1 MLEILYLLYLNTM
14 GSGVILLAVVVATV
28 VLTTTATPL
37 DHYVNQPDST
47 YTYRYLTSITG
58 PDYSIY
64 ILNMTSQ
71 TWLTDKVTT
80 TPVWW
85 HYVSVI
91 IPKEVEY
98 TDTGFLWI
106 SSGSSLNGIPSAT
119 DKHIEMMTATA
130 IKTKTVCGV
139 INQIPFQPIVFQDDP
154 TRKQRYEDS
163 IIAWTWRKFLDNGSN
178 PEILLRLPMT
188 KAVVRGMDT
197 MSEFAKSFSG
207 NLITKFVIGGESKRG
222 WTTWT
227 TAAVD
232 KRVIG
237 MVPTVMD
244 LLNLQKNMHHHYR
257 SLGGWT
263 FEFEDYYNESVTYD
277 LDSPNMPLMEA
288 VIDPLTYSNRYTM
301 PKMIVTT
308 SGDEFFLPDD
318 SYYYFDQLPGPK
330 FLRIIPNAEHS
341 MTGHMMSNILAIES
355 FYLNILEKATFPS
368 ITWTRSSTS
377 LSGKIIL
384 TTSEVPSN
392 VTVYYSKTLDGIRRD
407 FRLAVKDPNTGEGKI
422 HPVVW
427 LSKSATQLSAL
438 QYQAEVDVPLIGWA
452 AFFIQVQFPGLKNS
466 ILEFTT
472 EAHIIPETF
481 PFPDCSGQSCYGTL
495 V

>member
-1 MLEILYLLYLNTM
+1 MKDCVSLCWLL
-14 GSGVILLAVVVATV
+14 
-28 VLTTTATPL
+28 LTTVFQAMATPL
-37 DHYVNQPDST
+37 DDYVNAPDAT
-47 YTYRYLTSITG
+47 YNYRYLSTFTG
-58 PDYSIY
+58 PDYAVH

-71 TWLTDKVTT
+71 TWLTNQVTT

-85 HYVSVI
+85 HYVSII
-91 IPKEVEY
+91 IPSEIVYK
-98 TDTGFLWI
+98 DTGFFWI
-106 SSGSSLNGIPSAT
+106 SSGSSLDGLPTAKS
-119 DKHIEMMTATA
+119 KHIEMFTA
-130 IKTKTVCGV
+130 IAVKTKTVCGV
-139 INQIPFQPIVFQDDP
+139 INQVPFQPIVFQDDP
-154 TRKQRYEDS
+154 SRKQRYEDAV
-163 IIAWTWRKFLDNGSN
+163 IAWTWKKFLDNGTN

-197 MSEFAKSFSG
+197 MVDFTKPYTG
-207 NLITKFVIGGESKRG
+207 NELKKFVIGGESKRG

-244 LLNLQKNMHHHYR
+244 LLNTQKNLHHHFR

-263 FEFEDYYNESVTYD
+263 FEFEDYYNEIVTYN
-277 LDSPNMPLMEA
+277 LDSPTMPLMQA
-288 VIDPLTYSNRYTM
+288 VIDPLSYKDRYTM

-341 MTGHMMSNILAIES
+341 MEGHMMSNILAIEG
-355 FYLNILEKATFPS
+355 FYLNILQGASFPTIS
-368 ITWTRSSTS
+368 WVRGARSTS
-377 LSGKIIL
+377 GTITVS
-384 TTSEVPSN
+384 TSVVPSK
-392 VTVYYSKTLDGIRRD
+392 VTVYYAKTLDGVRRD
-407 FRLAVKDPNTGEGKI
+407 FRLVVKDPVTGGPKV

-427 LSKSATQLSAL
+427 LSKDATKISPT
-438 QYQAEVDVPLIGWA
+438 QYQAQVDTPMIGWA
-452 AFFIQVQFPGLKNS
+452 AFFIQLQFPGPDNS
-466 ILEFTT
+466 TMEFTT
-472 EAHIIPETF
+472 EANIIPDTF
-481 PFPDCSGQSCYGTL
+481 PFPDCYGTSCYGTL